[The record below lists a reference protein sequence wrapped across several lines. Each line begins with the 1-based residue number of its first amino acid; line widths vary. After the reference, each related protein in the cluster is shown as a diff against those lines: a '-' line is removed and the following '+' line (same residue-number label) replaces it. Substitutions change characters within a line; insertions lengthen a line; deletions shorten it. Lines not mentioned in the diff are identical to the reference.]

1 VTYWANEWPVSKSAK
16 ASDMAKVWK
25 PGEWNSFRIR
35 MEGEIP
41 HITLWVNGELMWEVT
56 ERRMTFIAGGK
67 GRHDWPASALVGGV
81 FGGREAF
88 SMAGSWKPGAAH
100 RFRNIAI
107 KILK

>member
-1 VTYWANEWPVSKSAK
+1 
-16 ASDMAKVWK
+16 
-25 PGEWNSFRIR
+25 

-41 HITLWVNGELMWEVT
+41 HITLWVNGEPMWDVT
-56 ERRMTFIAGGK
+56 EPTNDFIAGAREGMI
-67 GRHDWPASALVGGV
+67 GLQAHWSAVYSEATG
-81 FGGREAF
+81 AF